1 MIGTIANTIAIL
13 VGSFVGGT
21 IRRGLKEKYQ
31 NVLYIAMG
39 LAAFG
44 LGVNAVVQNMPNS
57 PYPVLFIASLAIGGV
72 LGTALDLEGR
82 FNRLVEG
89 RSRKREE
96 RKPASPATEAAP
108 AVQPATAEP
117 IFSASGNST
126 CASSTAAASKPA
138 PHDREAIKP
147 PLARGLSTGIML
159 FCIGTLSIL
168 GPINSAL
175 YGDETFLFTNA
186 TLDLVT
192 SMVLASTFGYGMA
205 FAAPVLFCWQGGIYL
220 LANVAAP
227 YLTGGLMTE
236 ISIVGGFLIFA
247 SGLSILKI
255 KEISTMNMLP
265 SLLVP
270 PLWFALVELTNH
282 FNGLL

>member
-1 MIGTIANTIAIL
+1 MIGTIANTLAIL
-13 VGSFVGGT
+13 AGSLIGGT
-21 IRRGLKEKYQ
+21 VRRGLKEKYQ
-31 NVLYIAMG
+31 NVLYVAMG
-39 LAAFG
+39 LAATG
-44 LGVNAVVQNMPNS
+44 LGINAVVQNMPNS

-72 LGTALDLEGR
+72 VGTAIDLEGR

-89 RSRKREE
+89 GQRKR
-96 RKPASPATEAAP
+96 RKNVVAGATPVSGAAGTSSEEAAGAACDASGEQTTP
-108 AVQPATAEP
+108 AVEAGFNAPA
-117 IFSASGNST
+117 G
-126 CASSTAAASKPA
+126 
-138 PHDREAIKP
+138 KP

-168 GPINSAL
+168 GPVNSAL

-205 FAAPVLFCWQGGIYL
+205 FAAPVLFCWQGAIYL
-220 LANVAAP
+220 IATFAAP

-236 ISIVGGFLIFA
+236 ISIVGGFLILA

-255 KEISTMNMLP
+255 KEISTMNLLP
-265 SLLVP
+265 GLFVP
-270 PLWFALVELTNH
+270 PVWFALMELIGNLG
-282 FNGLL
+282 GLL